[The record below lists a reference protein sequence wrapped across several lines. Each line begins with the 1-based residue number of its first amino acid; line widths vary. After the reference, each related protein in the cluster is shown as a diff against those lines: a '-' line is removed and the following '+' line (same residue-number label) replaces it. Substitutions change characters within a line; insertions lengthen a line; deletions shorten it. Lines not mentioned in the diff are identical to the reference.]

1 MPVPL
6 VYAGMVAGSVALE
19 YGYHRIQ
26 GEEATTKELVMA
38 ALFGALPIAKLKL
51 LKVPYRA
58 IKFRSYRLADDM
70 RHLVPF
76 GTRVL
81 KRPLTAPLGRAAPYV
96 GAAFVGAPAGQY
108 TIGRGKRYLFS
119 EAYDLVLGSSGV
131 EHTSRSGTA
140 IMETLSRKSMR
151 GRLAPSHYRV

>member
-26 GEEATTKELVMA
+26 GEEATTKELVTA
-38 ALFGALPIAKLKL
+38 AIFGALPLAKLKL

-58 IKFRSYRLADDM
+58 LKFRSYRLADDV

-76 GTRVL
+76 GTRVV
-81 KRPLTAPLGRAAPYV
+81 KRPLTVSLGRAAPYV
-96 GAAFVGAPAGQY
+96 GAAYVGAPVGQY
-108 TIGRGKRYLFS
+108 AIGRGKRYLFS
-119 EAYDLVLGSSGV
+119 EAYDFVLGSNRD
-131 EHTSRSGTA
+131 EHTSRSGTS
-140 IMETLSRKSMR
+140 IRETVSRKSIR
-151 GRLAPSHYRV
+151 GGSALYK